1 MSRILEDAFE
11 RQPEAEIGAH
21 LGEALWMQGERER
34 AQAIWRE
41 ALRIDPRNQTLAQT
55 LKRLGVQPGA
65 LGKAAAP

>member
-1 MSRILEDAFE
+1 
-11 RQPEAEIGAH
+11 
-21 LGEALWMQGERER
+21 MQGERER